1 MPIQVV
7 DLGFTPRPW
16 QAQVFLSLLR
26 FAILV
31 VHRRGGKTL
40 LAIMRLI
47 DAALTCT
54 RERGQY
60 AYIAPE
66 LKQAKGISWDY
77 LKAYSLRVPGTIV
90 NESELWVKFPNGAR
104 IRLFGAD
111 NPNSLRGYYFDGAV
125 VDEVAQMK
133 RELWGEILLPALSDR
148 QGWVL
153 FIGTPHGINL
163 FSELYFA
170 AIANEAEWFHG
181 LYTYL
186 DTKALP
192 DAEVDKMRREMTPNQ
207 FKQEMLCDFSASSDD
222 ALIPQELARA
232 AAIRTITHQQ
242 IEYAPRILGV
252 DVAWDGGDRCV
263 VQKRQG
269 LLAYEPVVRQGL
281 PEKSF
286 SGVVTGIAQVWQPD
300 AIFVDITGG
309 YGGEVLSRVRD
320 SGFQAIGIKFS
331 EAAYEDHKFLNLR
344 AEMWFSMMTWLKDGG
359 AIPNDAGLIQELCA
373 PTYDNNNAANK
384 LQLESKDKI
393 KKRLGFSPDKADALA
408 LTWAQPVMRKSDPF
422 AKRYHS
428 QRPGD
433 FDPLSEDRVRPTPV
447 QRDFDP
453 YSAERF

>member
-1 MPIQVV
+1 M
-7 DLGFTPRPW
+7 
-16 QAQVFLSLLR
+16 R

-47 DAALTCT
+47 DAALTCK

-77 LKAYSLRVPGTIV
+77 LKAYSLRVPGTVV

-148 QGWVL
+148 EGWVL
-153 FIGTPHGINL
+153 FIGTPKGLNL
-163 FSELYFA
+163 FSELYFS
-170 AIANEAEWFHG
+170 AIANEAEWYHG
-181 LYTYL
+181 LYTYQQ
-186 DTKALP
+186 TGALP
-192 DAEVDKMRREMTPNQ
+192 DAEVEKMRKEMTPNQ
-207 FKQEMLCDFSASSDD
+207 FRQEMLCDFGASSDD
-222 ALIPQELARA
+222 NLIPQELAREA
-232 AAIRTITHQQ
+232 AGRKITGQQ
-242 IEYAPRILGV
+242 IEYAPRIMGV

-263 VQKRQG
+263 VFKRQG
-269 LLAYEPVVRQGL
+269 LLAYPPVVKEGL

-286 SGVVTGIAQVWQPD
+286 SSVVTGIAQVWQPD

-320 SGFQAIGIKFS
+320 SGFPAIGIKFS
-331 EAAYEDHKFLNLR
+331 ESAYEDHKFLNLR
-344 AEMWFSMMTWLKDGG
+344 AEMWFSMMNWLRDGG
-359 AIPNDAGLIQELCA
+359 AIPNDPGLLQELCA

-408 LTWAQPVMRKSDPF
+408 LTWAQPVMSKRDPMVNRF
-422 AKRYHS
+422 RS
-428 QRPGD
+428 SRPGD
-433 FDPLSEDRVRPTPV
+433 FDPLSEDRVRPEPAK
-447 QRDFDP
+447 RDFDP
-453 YSAERF
+453 YSSERF